1 MSCLAVGLALSLHF
15 GLEQDY
21 NQVHPY
27 VKCETERT
35 VTGLYYNSLDTLSAF
50 GAVNFP
56 LVNKYTEEELSIDVG
71 LVSGY
76 LWKYD
81 VAPMVRLN
89 YNNMFVM
96 PALEGDTKGLVFGF
110 NFDF

>member
-1 MSCLAVGLALSLHF
+1 MSCLAVGLALSLHI

-35 VTGLYYNSLDTLSAF
+35 VTGFYYNSLDKLSAF

-81 VAPMVRLN
+81 IAPMVRLN

-96 PALEGDTKGLVFGF
+96 PALEGETTGLVFGF